1 MSDIGKTGHVVRVE
15 KETLDL
21 LSIVKNNTGI
31 PKYKSINMAV
41 KFFFEEN
48 KELQKLIQLNCEI
61 KSAKENLNKMIKDHE
76 ND

>member
-1 MSDIGKTGHVVRVE
+1 MSDTGKTGHVIKVE

-21 LSIVKNNTGI
+21 LSIVKKNTGI

-41 KFFFEEN
+41 RFFFEQN

-61 KSAKENLNKMIKDHE
+61 NSAKENLNNMVKDHE